1 MAFGNFCFRFTSTT
15 LKNFSYD
22 SVMTTKIPKFLLN
35 PVSFRA
41 RRIIFQVKS
50 VKKYSKITAVLWSL
64 KKLYLHLKI
73 FFPSLSKAQQDIIS
87 WKNPSSSKPVSC
99 CYKANSN
106 MGKEREKIAAD
117 VK

>member
-64 KKLYLHLKI
+64 KK
-73 FFPSLSKAQQDIIS
+73 IIS
-87 WKNPSSSKPVSC
+87 PLEDIFSVALQSTTRYNILEKPQ
-99 CYKANSN
+99 ANQFLAVI
-106 MGKEREKIAAD
+106 KQIPIWVKREK
-117 VK
+117 K